1 MMARITPNTS
11 VRPPDAGVALVVVLL
26 ATVLLTAL
34 GVGLVTLSDADRV
47 VAFGHE
53 GYHATGHAA
62 DAVAELVVHELA
74 QVADWTDTLNG
85 SAQSSFRDVTVTPR
99 IPARGVTD
107 LLAFT
112 TALQR
117 EMDAGSDWGAD
128 NPVWQLL
135 AFGWLG
141 DVISAPGIAR
151 RDYIVVW
158 AADDSAETDGDPRRD
173 HNGVIWLL
181 VRSMGQSGATQTR
194 RVVLER
200 ARFVQDPEV
209 EDPAPAQF
217 RTGPGSV
224 RVLSWRAVP

>member
-151 RDYIVVW
+151 RGNFYPSSGGELP
-158 AADDSAETDGDPRRD
+158 SA
-173 HNGVIWLL
+173 
-181 VRSMGQSGATQTR
+181 
-194 RVVLER
+194 
-200 ARFVQDPEV
+200 
-209 EDPAPAQF
+209 
-217 RTGPGSV
+217 
-224 RVLSWRAVP
+224 